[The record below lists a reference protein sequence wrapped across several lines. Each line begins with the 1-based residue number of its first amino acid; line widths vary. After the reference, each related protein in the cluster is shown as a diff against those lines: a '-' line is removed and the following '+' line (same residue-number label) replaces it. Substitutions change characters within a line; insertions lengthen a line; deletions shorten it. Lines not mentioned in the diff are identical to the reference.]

1 MNEYIIIYQTPAFN
15 KDRKSIDEFFRS
27 NKFEIRRL
35 NEAWPHIVHIDSK
48 LSTEEF
54 ASALR
59 AQPFNSGAILFSIN
73 QTVHV

>member
-1 MNEYIIIYQTPAFN
+1 MNEYIIIYQTPNFS
-15 KDRKSIDEFFRS
+15 KDRKSIDDFFRS
-27 NKFEIRRL
+27 NKFDFRRL

-48 LSTEEF
+48 MTTEQF
-54 ASALR
+54 AGALR